1 MGFSVDLILFSF
13 IQSTMISNN
22 AKLSASVFGKD
33 IEQKPTRDGF
43 GLGTVV
49 AGKKDP
55 NVIVLCA
62 DLKES
67 TRAEWFEKEFP
78 ERFIEVGVAEQNMA
92 CLGAGF
98 ALAGKVPF
106 IASYAAF
113 SPGRNY
119 EQIRTTIA
127 LNEVRVI
134 VCGMHAGVSVGPDGA
149 THQMLEDIGMMRM
162 LPNMTVMVPGDAV
175 EAQKAV
181 EAAAL
186 LPGPSYIRFGRSPV
200 PTFTTADTIFEIGK
214 GIELWRSEKPQVALL
229 TTGSLAYQAL
239 EAARAL
245 QADGIGS
252 IVLHLPTVK
261 PLDTEAVVE
270 VARATGRVITI
281 EEHQIAGGFGSAVA
295 ECLSTMYPVPVTRI
309 GIDDEF
315 GQSGTPEELLAHHG
329 LSSAHIAE
337 VAREAVGKK
346 L

>member
-1 MGFSVDLILFSF
+1 MLNPKLQLSNEIFS
-13 IQSTMISNN
+13 
-22 AKLSASVFGKD
+22 KD

-43 GLGTVV
+43 GKGTVE
-49 AGKKDP
+49 AGKKDA

-78 ERFIEVGVAEQNMA
+78 DRFIEVGVAEQNMA

-98 ALAGKVPF
+98 ALTGKVSY

-127 LNEVRVI
+127 LNDARVI

-149 THQMLEDIGMMRM
+149 THQMLEDIGLMRM
-162 LPNMTVMVPGDAV
+162 LPNMSVFVPGDAV
-175 EAQKAV
+175 EAQKIV

-200 PTFTTADTIFEIGK
+200 PTFTTQETPIEIGK
-214 GIELWRSEKPQVALL
+214 GLILWRSESPSVALL
-229 TTGSLAYQAL
+229 TTGSMAYQAL

-252 IVLHLPTVK
+252 VVLHLPTVK
-261 PLDTEAVVE
+261 PLDTAAVVE
-270 VARATGRVITI
+270 AARATGRVITI

-295 ECLSTMYPVPVTRI
+295 ECLTQEYPVHVTRI
-309 GIDDEF
+309 GVDDVF
-315 GQSGTPEELLAHHG
+315 GQSGTPEELLAHYG

-337 VAREAVGKK
+337 MARAAVGKK
-346 L
+346 H